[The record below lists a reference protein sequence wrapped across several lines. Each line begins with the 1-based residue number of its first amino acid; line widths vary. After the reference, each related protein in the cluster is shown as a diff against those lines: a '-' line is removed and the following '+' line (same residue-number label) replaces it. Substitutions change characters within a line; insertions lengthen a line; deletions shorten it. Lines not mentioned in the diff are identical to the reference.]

1 MQEKPTTILRTSVGF
16 APSQTD
22 LQREMFRDIVT
33 TNKDATRE
41 LALVAGA
48 LAIDGAVEKL
58 RGTNLLPASSLSSY
72 IKELFDKVEV

>member
-1 MQEKPTTILRTSVGF
+1 
-16 APSQTD
+16 
-22 LQREMFRDIVT
+22 MFRDIVA

-41 LALVAGA
+41 PALVAGA

>member
-22 LQREMFRDIVT
+22 LQREMFRDIVA
-33 TNKDATRE
+33 TNKDATRDP
-41 LALVAGA
+41 ALVPGA
-48 LAIDGAVEKL
+48 VAIDGAGEKL
-58 RGTNLLPASSLSSY
+58 RGTNLRPAASLSSY